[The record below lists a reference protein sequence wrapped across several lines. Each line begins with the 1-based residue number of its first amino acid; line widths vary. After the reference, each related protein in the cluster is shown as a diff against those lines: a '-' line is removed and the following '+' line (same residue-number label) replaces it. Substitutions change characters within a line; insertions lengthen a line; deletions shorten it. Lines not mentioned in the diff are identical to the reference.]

1 MYDDLI
7 KLFPGSLRYLFLK
20 VAESRKEIQE
30 IRIRAWR
37 PVIVIRNGKEYFLKE
52 DGDYTTKAEEAQCLS
67 ERDTEEIFQHI
78 CNYSVYAYEDEIRQ
92 GYITVAGGHRVG
104 VAGQVVLEDDLHI
117 RTIKHIR
124 YLNIRISH
132 EVRGASES
140 VLPYI
145 YRNGKL
151 YNTLIVSPPGCGKT
165 TMLRD
170 MIREISDG
178 NSFGRGQT
186 VGVVDERS
194 ELAGCYMGIAQNDLG
209 IRTDILDGC
218 PKALGMIQLIRAM
231 APEVIA
237 VDELGDEEDIRA
249 VQKAL
254 CCGCSMIATIHA
266 ENQEELE
273 KKDYL
278 KPLYQKRA
286 FQRYIYMKKED
297 GKCIVEGIYD
307 AEGVKIW

>member
-1 MYDDLI
+1 ML
-7 KLFPGSLRYLFLK
+7 PGNRGNPF
-20 VAESRKEIQE
+20 
-30 IRIRAWR
+30 
-37 PVIVIRNGKEYFLKE
+37 GK
-52 DGDYTTKAEEAQCLS
+52 
-67 ERDTEEIFQHI
+67 
-78 CNYSVYAYEDEIRQ
+78 
-92 GYITVAGGHRVG
+92 
-104 VAGQVVLEDDLHI
+104 
-117 RTIKHIR
+117 
-124 YLNIRISH
+124 
-132 EVRGASES
+132 
-140 VLPYI
+140 
-145 YRNGKL
+145 
-151 YNTLIVSPPGCGKT
+151 
-165 TMLRD
+165 
-170 MIREISDG
+170 
-178 NSFGRGQT
+178 GQT